1 MNKFL
6 LSICISTY
14 NRVEIISKNV
24 KTYLQNLPKRSVEL
38 VVCDNGSDDNTFEI
52 LNEIK
57 DDRFNLYRNK
67 TNKGFSYNLSKV
79 IRLAKG
85 DFTLI
90 ISDEDMIN
98 FNNLKYLL
106 DFISEN
112 DTKDNITGIVF
123 NSSFETDEN
132 TTKTDEFLNLVY
144 GRVSYMSGIVYNR
157 LKMEKDDFVPF
168 KSYYPHMGIIL
179 NMCCKGRIIFSK
191 LPIFINGEESKMSN
205 MSTYMYPEQRLEQID
220 EDLEMVL
227 TLKDIEPNIKFSI
240 LIEIFYNKF
249 RHIALN
255 YELIIR
261 DREINLKD
269 IDKNIDVD
277 FYIKKAIK
285 KYKEIFYSDLRDNS
299 FLELKLNNFLEIASR
314 IRNTRKKYD
323 VLKNKFNYVSILFI
337 EDNINLYN
345 NFLELEKFNFNAD
358 YVIFDERVLRNNYE
372 SLELFIKR
380 LNNIIITFEDVNQ
393 FENLLF
399 ILDNEKT
406 KNIEMLKS
414 LNVKNIEI
422 INIQDLHLKY

>member
-6 LSICISTY
+6 LSICIPTY
-14 NRVEIISKNV
+14 NRCETISKNV
-24 KTYLQNLPKRSVEL
+24 KIYLENLPKHNVEL
-38 VVCDNGSDDNTFEI
+38 VVCDNGSDDNTFEV

-57 DDRFNLYRNK
+57 DDRFNLYKNE

-90 ISDEDMIN
+90 ISDEDMVN

-112 DTKDNITGIVF
+112 DTKDNIAGIVF
-123 NSSFETDEN
+123 NSLFETDEN
-132 TTKTDEFLNLVY
+132 TTKKDEFLNLVY
-144 GRVSYMSGIVYNR
+144 GRVSYMSGIVYNK

-191 LPIFINGEESKMSN
+191 LSIFIKGEESKMSN

-220 EDLEMVL
+220 EDLKMVL
-227 TLKDIEPNIKFSI
+227 TLKDIEPNIKFDI
-240 LIEIFYNKF
+240 LIRIFYTKLKQ
-249 RHIALN
+249 IALN

-261 DREINLKD
+261 DREINLND

-277 FYIKKAIK
+277 FYIKKSIK

-299 FLELKLNNFLEIASR
+299 FLELELNNFLEFISK

-323 VLKNKFNYVSILFI
+323 TLKNECNYVSILFI
-337 EDNINLYN
+337 EDNINLYS
-345 NFLELEKFNFNAD
+345 NFLKLEKFNFNAD
-358 YVIFDERVLRNNYE
+358 YVVFDERLLTNNYE

-380 LNNIIITFEDVNQ
+380 LSNIIITLEDVNQ
-393 FENLLF
+393 FENVLF
-399 ILDNEKT
+399 ILDNENKE
-406 KNIEMLKS
+406 NIEMLKS
-414 LNVKNIEI
+414 LNVNNIEI
-422 INIQDLHLKY
+422 INIYDLCLKY